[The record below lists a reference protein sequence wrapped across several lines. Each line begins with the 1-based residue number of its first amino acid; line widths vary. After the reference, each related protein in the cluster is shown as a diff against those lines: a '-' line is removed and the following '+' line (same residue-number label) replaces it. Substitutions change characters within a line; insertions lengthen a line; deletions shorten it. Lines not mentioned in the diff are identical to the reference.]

1 MLRFDKRRDMA
12 GVAVPSL
19 TVTSRMAVRLAG
31 VQLELVPAPG
41 ETEVRCSP
49 LQLWHYIDIHNQC
62 PLVPSPC
69 LKCLLASFL

>member
-1 MLRFDKRRDMA
+1 MA

-41 ETEVRCSP
+41 ETEVRCRA
-49 LQLWHYIDIHNQC
+49 LQLWHYIALIFTISVH
-62 PLVPSPC
+62 
-69 LKCLLASFL
+69 